1 MTNDAGF
8 ALAYAII
15 MLNTDQHNHNVRKQN
30 IPMTVEVS
38 GPTHFSCLLNQ
49 SDVRRCWCVSSLL
62 PKDSKHHFLSSV
74 HQL

>member
-38 GPTHFSCLLNQ
+38 GGPTHLNLLNQ
-49 SDVRRCWCVSSLL
+49 SEVRRCWRVSSVV
-62 PKDSKHHFLSSV
+62 PKDSEHHFLSSV